1 MRTIAPLAMFL
12 LWAACQVP
20 SAPTAG
26 RLLLVGGGLD
36 DDTRSVHELLLQ
48 AGDGAP
54 HVVVATAATGPQ
66 DDEAIDKAEALRTW
80 RPGVDVQ
87 VVRRETPTAD
97 ALVALQRA
105 TAVFFTGGDQKRI
118 TKHYRDGG
126 ASSPEREA
134 LFAVLAR
141 GGLVGGGSAGCA
153 MMGEQMLL
161 SGQSA
166 QALGVPDTYDDG
178 SPVPLGPRLGQGMG
192 FLPGV
197 LTDSHFFERDRIG
210 RLVAGLLHGP
220 DRLGLGVGEDAA
232 VLVDLGP
239 RTMTGVTPSESLFVD
254 GTFAQRDGAVLFG
267 FRARIVGQGDTL
279 PIATL
284 GSVPPQRLPSEPGR
298 VVPIVEPGQNRQLA
312 SWRLFRQAA
321 VPGSGVHELRLQG
334 FTVRAMPAGDGV
346 VVVEIQVGVPK
357 S

>member
-1 MRTIAPLAMFL
+1 MRTLCSIAVLFVG
-12 LWAACQVP
+12 AACQ
-20 SAPTAG
+20 APGG

-48 AGDGAP
+48 ARAGAP

-66 DDEAIDKAEALRTW
+66 DDEATDKTEALRSW
-80 RPGVDVQ
+80 RPGVAVDVI
-87 VVRRETPTAD
+87 RRETPTAEGV
-97 ALVALQRA
+97 AALQRA

-118 TKHYRDGG
+118 TARYRDGG

-134 LFAVLAR
+134 LLGVLTR

-166 QALGVPDTYDDG
+166 AALGVPDTYDDG

-210 RLVAGLLHGP
+210 RLAAGLLHGP
-220 DRLGLGVGEDAA
+220 DRFGLGVGEDAA
-232 VLVDLGP
+232 VLVDLGTC
-239 RTMTGVTPSESLFVD
+239 TMTGVTPSESLFVD
-254 GTFAQRDGAVLFG
+254 GTFAQREGAVLFG
-267 FRARIVGQGDTL
+267 LRARLVGQGDTFV
-279 PIATL
+279 ITTL
-284 GSVPPQRLPSEPGR
+284 GDAPPPRLPSEPGR

-334 FTVRAMPAGDGV
+334 FTVRAMAEGEGV
-346 VVVEIQVGVPK
+346 VVIEIQVDIPK
-357 S
+357 T

>member
-1 MRTIAPLAMFL
+1 MRTLAPLAMFCL
-12 LWAACQVP
+12 CVGCQAP
-20 SAPTAG
+20 SAG

-48 AGDGAP
+48 ARGGAP

-66 DDEAIDKAEALRTW
+66 DDEATDKTEALRTW
-80 RPGVDVQ
+80 RPGVAVDVM
-87 VVRRETPTAD
+87 RRETPTAD
-97 ALVALQRA
+97 ALAALQRA

-118 TKHYRDGG
+118 TERYRDDG
-126 ASSPEREA
+126 ANSPERDA

-153 MMGEQMLL
+153 MMGERMLL

-210 RLVAGLLHGP
+210 RLAAGLLHGP
-220 DRLGLGVGEDAA
+220 DRFGLGVGEDAA
-232 VLVDLGP
+232 VLVDLGT

-254 GTFAQRDGAVLFG
+254 GTFARRDGAVLFG
-267 FRARIVGQGDTL
+267 LRARMVGQGDTCA
-279 PIATL
+279 IEAL
-284 GSVPPQRLPSEPGR
+284 GDAPPPRLPSEPGR

-334 FTVRAMPAGDGV
+334 FTVRAMAAGEGV
-346 VVVEIQVGVPK
+346 VVIEIQVDIPK
-357 S
+357 T

>member
-1 MRTIAPLAMFL
+1 MRALAPLAMFL
-12 LWAACQVP
+12 LCVGCQAP
-20 SAPTAG
+20 SAG

-48 AGDGAP
+48 ACRGAP

-66 DDEAIDKAEALRTW
+66 DDEAIDKTEALRTW
-80 RPGVDVQ
+80 CPGVAVE

-97 ALVALQRA
+97 AVAALQRA

-118 TKHYRDGG
+118 TARYRDGG
-126 ASSPEREA
+126 ASSPERDA

-166 QALGVPDTYDDG
+166 AALGVPDTYDDG

-197 LTDSHFFERDRIG
+197 LTDSHFFERDRFG
-210 RLVAGLLHGP
+210 RLAAGLLHGP

-232 VLVDLGP
+232 VLVDLGS

-267 FRARIVGQGDTL
+267 LRARIVGQGETF
-279 PIATL
+279 PIAAL
-284 GSVPPQRLPSEPGR
+284 GDAPPQRLPSAPGR
-298 VVPIVEPGQNRQLA
+298 SVPIVEPGQNRQLA
-312 SWRLFRQAA
+312 SWRLFRHAA
-321 VPGSGVHELRLQG
+321 VPGSGVHELRLPG
-334 FTVRAMPAGDGV
+334 HTVRAMAAGEGV
-346 VVVEIQVGVPK
+346 VVVEILLGA
-357 S
+357 SG